1 MDGPLASTSRCSW
14 WCQARRP
21 SASGSSRFQGPLRVI
36 QAHTKA
42 AGSAARLLDGRAN
55 PDPFLSWLM
64 EADTAC
70 PFGSKMHLGAEN
82 RCSSLIRSGWFLA
95 DGSVLVLS
103 CAAPAEVRRQ
113 ILRVVGVPLQ
123 RPRPLCGGRT
133 TSAAS
138 RLLPVQKKTET
149 GAGTKKDLL
158 RDCGY
163 WPPLAIPSWRS
174 KSIWPPTALRLP
186 ATLVCPASCSIE
198 VARAPHGLNFGGG
211 KDRDARTL

>member
-1 MDGPLASTSRCSW
+1 
-14 WCQARRP
+14 
-21 SASGSSRFQGPLRVI
+21 
-36 QAHTKA
+36 
-42 AGSAARLLDGRAN
+42 
-55 PDPFLSWLM
+55 
-64 EADTAC
+64 
-70 PFGSKMHLGAEN
+70 MHLGAEN

-103 CAAPAEVRRQ
+103 CAAPAEVCRQ

-158 RDCGY
+158 LRLRILAASSD
-163 WPPLAIPSWRS
+163 PFLAIKVHLAPDRLTLTSDACMSSVMQHRGRTRASWAKFWGRQRPRC
-174 KSIWPPTALRLP
+174 KNTMMLMHLFP
-186 ATLVCPASCSIE
+186 AYHLFATC
-198 VARAPHGLNFGGG
+198 VAPETHTSMLQLWAGG
-211 KDRDARTL
+211 